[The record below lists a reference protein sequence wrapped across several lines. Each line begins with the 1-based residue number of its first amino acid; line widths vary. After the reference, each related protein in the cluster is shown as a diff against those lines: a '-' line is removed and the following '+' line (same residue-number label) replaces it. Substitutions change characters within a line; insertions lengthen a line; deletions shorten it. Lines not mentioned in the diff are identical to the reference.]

1 MKMLRIALAVWSLST
16 VTMGTALAASVAF
29 DPIAQDA
36 PIDDPH
42 FPPSS
47 VELKIP
53 SGGTRVNG
61 ILYRAQGKLLH
72 PLVVLLHGFPGN
84 ERNLDLAQALR
95 RDGYDVLY
103 FNYRGSWGSGGN
115 FSFESARQDVANV
128 LKFIRDPAIAQ
139 KYGIDAQRIV
149 LIGHSMG
156 GWLALAGTADDA
168 QVQCTVALAPWNIG
182 RFGSEVAQAGHA
194 SPDFIDEARSYTDP
208 EAGPLKGVTAEQ
220 LADEAKSHA
229 VAWNFSALA
238 PALANRRGLVIA
250 SAQDEA
256 RSKDMLREPLF
267 SALKAAGAQHW
278 DSRVIDDDHGTSA
291 HRIALEKMVIDWL
304 AQQDCKALAAKP
316 VP

>member
-1 MKMLRIALAVWSLST
+1 MMSARMFLYALLLSVVLVGM
-16 VTMGTALAASVAF
+16 VTAAKPES
-29 DPIAQDA
+29 DPIGQDP
-36 PIDDPH
+36 PIADPH
-42 FPPSS
+42 YPPSS
-47 VELKIP
+47 AELKIP

-61 ILYRAQGKLLH
+61 ILYRAQGKQLH

-128 LKFIRDPAIAQ
+128 LKFVRNESTAD

-182 RFGSEVAQAGHA
+182 HFGSEVAQSGRVSAG
-194 SPDFIDEARSYTDP
+194 FLDEARSYTDP

-220 LADEAKSHA
+220 LADEAKAHA
-229 VAWNFSALA
+229 AAWDFSAFA
-238 PALANRRGLVIA
+238 PALANRKGLVIA

-256 RSKDMLREPLF
+256 HSKDMLREPLF
-267 SALKAAGAQHW
+267 TALKAAGAKHW
-278 DSRVIDDDHGTSA
+278 DSRAIDDDHGTSG

-304 AQQDCKALAAKP
+304 GQQDCKASAGKP
-316 VP
+316 AS